1 MTSIANVL
9 LADDDDDDC
18 LLFKDVM
25 KELSLPSKL
34 SIASNGEQLMEMLT
48 KQPLPD
54 IIFLDLNMPLKS
66 GFECLKEIRKNN
78 QTRYLPVIIFSTSA
92 QPSAVDNLYDEGAT
106 LYIKK
111 PSSYSVLQER
121 IQKIFSI
128 SWKDSPKLTKEDY
141 FWP

>member
-1 MTSIANVL
+1 MTSITNVL

-18 LLFKDVM
+18 LLFRDVM

-34 SIASNGEQLMEMLT
+34 SIANNGEQLMEMLT
-48 KQPLPD
+48 SRPLPD

-66 GFECLKEIRKNN
+66 GFECLKEIRKDK
-78 QTRYLPVIIFSTSA
+78 QLKYLPVIIFSTSA

-111 PSSYSVLQER
+111 PSSYSLLQDR